1 MQQESVPARA
11 PGNNA
16 PRRPRAALLR
26 PAAALGCVALLA
38 GCASPATPI
47 RDWSATQ
54 PLEPA
59 VATPGMA
66 NGAIYQPATGLSLF
80 GDVKAR
86 RVGDTLIIQLAE
98 RTNAETSAS
107 TSTSKEDSATI
118 ANPTLS
124 GEQFLRGEEFPLFQN
139 ELSAARD
146 FEGEG
151 DSAQSNRVDGNI
163 AVTVYRRLPN
173 GNLLVRGEKWITVNQ
188 GREFLRVAGIV
199 RPADIGADNSVPS
212 FKLAD
217 AQIEYSGRGA
227 LADANK
233 PGWLSRFFNSPL
245 FPF

>member
-1 MQQESVPARA
+1 MTAKLSPMLR
-11 PGNNA
+11 
-16 PRRPRAALLR
+16 RAALAGVL
-26 PAAALGCVALLA
+26 ALLGA
-38 GCASPATPI
+38 CASPETPI
-47 RDWSATQ
+47 RDWSATL
-54 PLEPA
+54 PPEPPVPPA
-59 VATPGMA
+59 EAA
-66 NGAIYQPATGLSLF
+66 NGAIYQAATGLSLF

-98 RTNAETSAS
+98 RTNASTSAS
-107 TSTSKEDSATI
+107 TSTSKDGSASI
-118 ANPTLS
+118 ENPTLS
-124 GEQFLRGEEFPLFQN
+124 GEQFLRGDEFPLFQS
-139 ELSAARD
+139 ELSASRE

-188 GREFLRVAGIV
+188 GREYLRVAGIV
-199 RPADIGADNSVPS
+199 RPADIRADNSVPS

-227 LADANK
+227 LADANRQ
-233 PGWLSRFFNSPL
+233 GWLSRFFNSPI

>member
-1 MQQESVPARA
+1 MGRVVTLFASKVAGRA
-11 PGNNA
+11 LA
-16 PRRPRAALLR
+16 VTCVLLVAA
-26 PAAALGCVALLA
+26 
-38 GCASPATPI
+38 CASPQPI
-47 RDWSATQ
+47 RDWTATL
-54 PLEPA
+54 PPEPPVLE
-59 VATPGMA
+59 VDQA
-66 NGAIYQPATGLSLF
+66 NGSIYQAATGISLF

-98 RTNAETSAS
+98 RTNASTSAS
-107 TSTSKEDSATI
+107 TNTSKSSSASI
-118 ANPTLS
+118 ENPTLF
-124 GEQFLRGEEFPLFQN
+124 GEQFTRGEGIPLF
-139 ELSAARD
+139 ESEVSAGRD

-151 DSAQSNRVDGNI
+151 DSAQSNNVEGNI
-163 AVTVYRRLPN
+163 SVTVYRRLPN
-173 GNLLVRGEKWITVNQ
+173 GNLIVRGEKWITVNQ

-233 PGWLSRFFNSPL
+233 QGWLSRFFNSPV